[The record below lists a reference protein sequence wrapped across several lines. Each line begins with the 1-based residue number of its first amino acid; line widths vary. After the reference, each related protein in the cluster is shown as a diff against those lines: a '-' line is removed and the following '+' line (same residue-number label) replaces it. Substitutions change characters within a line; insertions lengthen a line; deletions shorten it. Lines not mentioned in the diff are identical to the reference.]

1 MHMIGKRFVEP
12 HPHHALGSLDRQRRV
27 GRNLACYL
35 ARPSHQGGIRHDL
48 VGKAP
53 VESFPRQERAAGE
66 DQFGCLGPA
75 DHAWQKPG
83 AA

>member
-53 VESFPRQERAAGE
+53 VESFPSHR
-66 DQFGCLGPA
+66 
-75 DHAWQKPG
+75 
-83 AA
+83 